1 VKMVFDDFNSP
12 AASSKEC
19 DSPEVQKLIEQRN
32 RFLADHP
39 YLQSTQD
46 EIDKLLGSTLDPMVR
61 LEILFMLMSGKLFDL
76 RNVFEE
82 VMRLARLSLFDA

>member
-1 VKMVFDDFNSP
+1 MLYDDVKSVATSLNHC
-12 AASSKEC
+12 ER
-19 DSPEVQKLIEQRN
+19 PEVIKLIEQRN

-46 EIDKLLGSTLDPMVR
+46 EIDKLMSTTLDPMVR
-61 LEILFMLMSGKLFDL
+61 LEILFMLMSGKLSEL

-82 VMRLARLSLFDA
+82 VLRLARLSVPAV

>member
-1 VKMVFDDFNSP
+1 MKMVFDELNST
-12 AASSKEC
+12 AASRRKCE
-19 DSPEVQKLIEQRN
+19 SPEVQRLIEQRN

-46 EIDKLLGSTLDPMVR
+46 EIDKLMGSTLDPMVR
-61 LEILFMLMSGKLFDL
+61 LEILFMLMSGKLSEL

-82 VMRLARLSLFDA
+82 LMRLAKSLPDS

>member
-1 VKMVFDDFNSP
+1 VKMVFDELNSTV
-12 AASSKEC
+12 ASPKKCE
-19 DSPEVQKLIEQRN
+19 SPEVQKLIEQRN

-61 LEILFMLMSGKLFDL
+61 LEILFMLMSGKLSEL

-82 VMRLARLSLFDA
+82 LMRLAKLSLPDA

>member
-1 VKMVFDDFNSP
+1 MKMVFDELNSTT
-12 AASSKEC
+12 ASRREC
-19 DSPEVQKLIEQRN
+19 ESPEVQRLIEQRN

-46 EIDKLLGSTLDPMVR
+46 EIDKLMGSTLDPMVR
-61 LEILFMLMSGKLFDL
+61 LEILFMLMSGKLSEL

-82 VMRLARLSLFDA
+82 LMRLAKSLPDS